1 MKFYGVYDLKNN
13 EQCVGIFNI
22 KELSKFFSCSDNS
35 IRTTIS
41 KKHLRDSR
49 YLILKIEEEWPLS
62 KANKAITLIK
72 KQRDMYFKMRNGLK
86 ETMSINNKRYK
97 TFRRNLNEQIDILD
111 YILLK
116 LGGTNDEA
124 K

>member
-1 MKFYGVYDLKNN
+1 M
-13 EQCVGIFNI
+13 
-22 KELSKFFSCSDNS
+22 SKQ
-35 IRTTIS
+35 R
-41 KKHLRDSR
+41 
-49 YLILKIEEEWPLS
+49 
-62 KANKAITLIK
+62 KAITLIK
-72 KQRDMYFKMRNGLK
+72 KQREIYIQMNSLK
-86 ETMSINNKRYK
+86 DTMSINNKRYK

>member
-62 KANKAITLIK
+62 KVNKAITLIK
-72 KQRDMYFKMRNGLK
+72 KQRDMHIKMRENLK
-86 ETMSINNKRYK
+86 DTLGVENKRYK
-97 TFRRNLNEQIDILD
+97 KIRLKINEEIQVLD
-111 YILLK
+111 YILMK
-116 LGGTNDEA
+116 IGGTNDEA

>member
-1 MKFYGVYDLKNN
+1 M
-13 EQCVGIFNI
+13 
-22 KELSKFFSCSDNS
+22 
-35 IRTTIS
+35 
-41 KKHLRDSR
+41 
-49 YLILKIEEEWPLS
+49 S

-72 KQRDMYFKMRNGLK
+72 KQRDMHIKMRNGLK

>member
-1 MKFYGVYDLKNN
+1 M
-13 EQCVGIFNI
+13 
-22 KELSKFFSCSDNS
+22 SKQ
-35 IRTTIS
+35 
-41 KKHLRDSR
+41 K
-49 YLILKIEEEWPLS
+49 
-62 KANKAITLIK
+62 KAITLIK
-72 KQRDMYFKMRNGLK
+72 KQRDMYIQTRENLK
-86 ETMSINNKRYK
+86 DTMSINNKRYK

>member
-1 MKFYGVYDLKNN
+1 M
-13 EQCVGIFNI
+13 
-22 KELSKFFSCSDNS
+22 SKQ
-35 IRTTIS
+35 R
-41 KKHLRDSR
+41 
-49 YLILKIEEEWPLS
+49 
-62 KANKAITLIK
+62 KAITLIK
-72 KQRDMYFKMRNGLK
+72 KQRDMYIQTRENLK
-86 ETMSINNKRYK
+86 DTMSINNKRYK

>member
-22 KELSKFFSCSDNS
+22 KELSNFFSCSDNS